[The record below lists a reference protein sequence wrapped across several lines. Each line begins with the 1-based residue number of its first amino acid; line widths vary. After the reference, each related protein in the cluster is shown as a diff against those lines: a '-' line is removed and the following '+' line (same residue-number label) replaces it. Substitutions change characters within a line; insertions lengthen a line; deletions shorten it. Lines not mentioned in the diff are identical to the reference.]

1 MYDNIG
7 ELKVHF
13 ESKLGLIQ
21 WLDEKDWIKSLCIKY
36 VTYIF
41 SMAIRPHVCGSSHI
55 TKPKKNEKWIQ
66 CPSIK
71 SPPFFKGNGF
81 YAFIVQEVQ
90 KNTFF

>member
-1 MYDNIG
+1 
-7 ELKVHF
+7 
-13 ESKLGLIQ
+13 
-21 WLDEKDWIKSLCIKY
+21 
-36 VTYIF
+36 
-41 SMAIRPHVCGSSHI
+41 MAIRPHVCGSSHI